1 MNYSTRQR
9 VHPDRLTSAWAVRKF
24 VDPEA
29 TFQFIPPHTRRAPH
43 WTAGRRAAADVGG
56 GPRHQACGSGQCH
69 FAP

>member
-43 WTAGRRAAADVGG
+43 WTAGRREWRVLW
-56 GPRHQACGSGQCH
+56 PRGS
-69 FAP
+69 